1 MSGSVTARGEVQR
14 VVSNEDGQVVVSD
27 EDGQVIDDKVR
38 TRIA

>member
-1 MSGSVTARGEVQR
+1 MSGTMTGRVEVQR